1 MMSNTQNTVLTK
13 TDRNELSKAEKH
25 LLYWTQTGFDF
36 DGMTQPRRLI
46 ARLIVVALALAIIFI
61 RMPIVFLHPA
71 FWGEDAPFYFQSS
84 YLYGWKSIATD
95 TTAGYLT
102 LFQWLVGNTSTYFP
116 VSVAPT
122 IFNAASIALTLVIV
136 WLVTSPRLSL
146 PAKPLLALAV
156 VTVPAAY
163 EELATLANSQWIFP
177 IGAFSILLMA
187 PSKNKFVSAAEIA
200 FVSIFS
206 LTGPFSLL
214 LLPVCGLQMVRN
226 REDADAQRRTV
237 ILSAIIGI
245 GATIECIYILRN
257 FAGALTFDLE
267 PIRSSWQLWVV
278 LPIARITAPIGHAVL
293 RTLGEVASLPIAVIA
308 YCTIAYFALRAPYRA
323 EKIAMLMFAFA
334 IIATGMLKAR
344 SVLPLTGLR
353 YFYLAQVFSVW
364 FFCCVPQTSRAR
376 EIFTGL
382 VATALLIMVLA
393 GANRPR
399 AAENSEWPAWSRE
412 IRSGLPVK
420 IPTAPPG
427 WFVTLPADPHGPLAR
442 FAAWQGKNFSQL
454 GLARD
459 DTSCA
464 GAIDTIESR
473 LEMGRGPP
481 LSIVRGWAKP
491 SAGRGEVV
499 AVALINSE
507 KQVVGF
513 GIPGFISAAGQTS
526 GWAGVVEYP
535 KTDISAFAIVSQHE
549 DTVCRLARN

>member
-1 MMSNTQNTVLTK
+1 MSK
-13 TDRNELSKAEKH
+13 THAAELVNPKRNDLSRAGKQI
-25 LLYWTQTGFDF
+25 LYCARTAFDF
-36 DGMTQPRRLI
+36 DGMTQRERLI

-71 FWGEDAPFYFQSS
+71 FWGEDAPFYFQPS
-84 YLYGWKSIATD
+84 YLYGWKSITTD

-122 IFNAASIALTLVIV
+122 IFNAASIALTLVVV

-187 PSKNKFVSAAEIA
+187 PSKNQFVSAAEIA

-214 LLPVCGLQMVRN
+214 LLPVCGLQMVCN
-226 REDADAQRRTV
+226 RGDAAAQRRIL
-237 ILSAIIGI
+237 ILSAIVGF

-257 FAGALTFDLE
+257 FGGALTVDLE

-323 EKIAMLMFAFA
+323 EKIAMLMFAIA
-334 IIATGMLKAR
+334 IIVTGMLKSR

-376 EIFTGL
+376 EIFTGV
-382 VATALLIMVLA
+382 VAVALLIMVLA

-454 GLARD
+454 GLPRD

-513 GIPGFISAAGQTS
+513 GIPGFASAAGQTS
-526 GWAGVVEYP
+526 GWAGVVQYP

-549 DTVCRLARN
+549 DAVCRLARN

>member
-1 MMSNTQNTVLTK
+1 MSNTQNTALTK
-13 TDRNELSKAEKH
+13 TDRNELSKVEKH
-25 LLYWTQTGFDF
+25 VLYWTQTVFDF
-36 DGMTQPRRLI
+36 DAMTESRRLI

-84 YLYGWKSIATD
+84 YLYGWKSITTD
-95 TTAGYLT
+95 STAGYLT

-177 IGAFSILLMA
+177 VGAFSILLMA

-226 REDADAQRRTV
+226 REDPAALRRIL

-257 FAGALTFDLE
+257 FTGALTFDLE
-267 PIRSSWQLWVV
+267 PIRSSWQLWVA
-278 LPIARITAPIGHAVL
+278 LPIARITDPIGHAVL

-412 IRSGLPVK
+412 IGSGLPVK
-420 IPTAPPG
+420 IPTAPQG

-454 GLARD
+454 GLSRD

-464 GAIDTIESR
+464 GAMNTIEPR
-473 LEMGRGPP
+473 PEMGRGPP

-507 KQVVGF
+507 KLVVGF
-513 GIPGFISAAGQTS
+513 GIPGFISAARQTS

-535 KTDISAFAIVSQHE
+535 ETDISAFAIISQHE
-549 DTVCRLARN
+549 DTVCRLARS

>member
-1 MMSNTQNTVLTK
+1 MSQLENPVL
-13 TDRNELSKAEKH
+13 NYALAA
-25 LLYWTQTGFDF
+25 FDF
-36 DGMTQPRRLI
+36 DGMPKQTRLV

-84 YLYGWKSIATD
+84 YLYGWTSITTD
-95 TTAGYLT
+95 ATAGYLT

-122 IFNAASIALTLVIV
+122 IFNAASIALTLVVV
-136 WLVTSPRLSL
+136 WLVTSPRLPL

-226 REDADAQRRTV
+226 REDADAQRRIL
-237 ILSAIIGI
+237 ILSAIVGF

-323 EKIAMLMFAFA
+323 EKIAMLMFAIA
-334 IIATGMLKAR
+334 IMATGMLKAR

-376 EIFTGL
+376 EIFTGV
-382 VATALLIMVLA
+382 VAMALLIMVLG

-454 GLARD
+454 GLSRD

-491 SAGRGEVV
+491 SAGQGEVV

-513 GIPGFISAAGQTS
+513 GIPGFASAAGQTS
-526 GWAGVVEYP
+526 GWAGVVQYP

-549 DTVCRLARN
+549 DTICRLARN